1 MVYILETTKFDTY
14 SAISLFSTYLE
25 RARRH
30 LAACVCVFGG
40 TAGGGGGGGVWASN
54 NNRFSQVRVT
64 IINMYVR
71 AVFCFMP
78 LKIIDTRQFGINWI
92 FVFLLTGMWKYTDTV
107 LRRYFRE
114 FSALISKLNRL
125 YIQIAR

>member
-1 MVYILETTKFDTY
+1 
-14 SAISLFSTYLE
+14 
-25 RARRH
+25 
-30 LAACVCVFGG
+30 
-40 TAGGGGGGGVWASN
+40 
-54 NNRFSQVRVT
+54 
-64 IINMYVR
+64 
-71 AVFCFMP
+71 MP

-92 FVFLLTGMWKYTDTV
+92 FFFFFLLTGMWKYTDIV

>member
-1 MVYILETTKFDTY
+1 
-14 SAISLFSTYLE
+14 
-25 RARRH
+25 
-30 LAACVCVFGG
+30 
-40 TAGGGGGGGVWASN
+40 
-54 NNRFSQVRVT
+54 
-64 IINMYVR
+64 
-71 AVFCFMP
+71 MP

-92 FVFLLTGMWKYTDTV
+92 FFFLLTGMWKYTDTV

>member
-25 RARRH
+25 RARRD
-30 LAACVCVFGG
+30 LAACVCVLSW
-40 TAGGGGGGGVWASN
+40 TAGGPSN
-54 NNRFSQVRVT
+54 NNRFFQVRVT
-64 IINMYVR
+64 IIYMYVR

-92 FVFLLTGMWKYTDTV
+92 FFFFFFFFFFY
-107 LRRYFRE
+107 
-114 FSALISKLNRL
+114 
-125 YIQIAR
+125 